1 MFFLCEF
8 SKGGS
13 LCVRVGACV
22 CVCGGECDT
31 CGGEC
36 DAKVWLKRA
45 TLHCIKY
52 ILPLTYTH
60 SLASSFARFVSFDYM

>member
-22 CVCGGECDT
+22 CVCVVESVIRVVESVMLRYG
-31 CGGEC
+31 
-36 DAKVWLKRA
+36 
-45 TLHCIKY
+45 
-52 ILPLTYTH
+52 
-60 SLASSFARFVSFDYM
+60 